1 MISGGIRI
9 RRNLKIG
16 KNVGLL
22 LLLAFV
28 ILWAPRPAFSEQIV
42 IDSDMQFELAH
53 SFKDKGDY
61 GRAISEYERFIY
73 FFPNDRRVSLA
84 RELIGLCYL
93 DDGKFDHAR
102 NIFAKTYRADP
113 DSSMAKKA
121 LFLTGESYYKEG
133 VYDKA
138 ENFYGE
144 VLKRYP
150 SDSLR
155 NKALYR
161 LGWTRMQDN
170 RWREASQDFKRVDQ
184 GSPLFEKSRRLSVE
198 SLKGEDLPFKDPTTA
213 GVMAAVL
220 PGLGHVYVSR
230 YKDALIAF
238 LLNGLFI
245 WATVEA
251 VNHDQ
256 NVLGGILAFLEVGWY
271 SGNIYSAVNV
281 THKWN
286 RKVRDDFRKGLF
298 DSVDLR
304 LLSSGKMPAGLVVS
318 FRF

>member
-1 MISGGIRI
+1 MRHNLPIR
-9 RRNLKIG
+9 
-16 KNVGLL
+16 KNVGFL
-22 LLLAFV
+22 LLLALV
-28 ILWAPRPAFSEQIV
+28 ILWAPGPVLSEQIV
-42 IDSDMQFELAH
+42 IDADGQFEFAS
-53 SFKDKGDY
+53 SFMDRGDY
-61 GRAISEYERFIY
+61 DLAISEYERFIY
-73 FFPNDRRVSLA
+73 FFPKDRRVSLA
-84 RELIGLCYL
+84 RQLIGLCYF
-93 DDGKFDHAR
+93 DDGKYDDAR
-102 NIFAKTYRADP
+102 NVFAKAYRADP
-113 DSSMAKKA
+113 DSPMAKKA
-121 LFLTGESYYKEG
+121 LFLTGESYYKQG

-138 ENFYGE
+138 ENFFDE

-161 LGWTRMQDN
+161 LGWTRMHEN
-170 RWREASQDFKRVDQ
+170 RWREASEDFKRV
-184 GSPLFEKSRRLSVE
+184 GSESPLSQRARILSVE
-198 SLKGEDLPFKDPTTA
+198 SLKGEDLPYKDPTSA

-230 YKDALIAF
+230 YKDAVIAF

-251 VNHDQ
+251 FNHDQ
-256 NVLGGILAFLEVGWY
+256 NVLGGILAFFEVGWY

-298 DSVDLR
+298 DGVDLR
-304 LLSSGKMPAGLVVS
+304 LLSSGKMPAGLALS

>member
-1 MISGGIRI
+1 MRC
-9 RRNLKIG
+9 NPQIG
-16 KNVGLL
+16 KNIGLL

-28 ILWAPRPAFSEQIV
+28 ILWAPRPAASQQLV
-42 IDSDMQFELAH
+42 IDADMQFELAR
-53 SFKDKGDY
+53 SFMDKSDY

-73 FFPNDRRVSLA
+73 FFPKDRRVSLA

-93 DDGKFDHAR
+93 DDGKFLDAR
-102 NIFAKTYRADP
+102 NVFARSFRADP
-113 DSSMAKKA
+113 DSPMAKKA
-121 LFLTGESYYKEG
+121 LFLTGESYYREG
-133 VYDKA
+133 VFDKA
-138 ENFYGE
+138 ENFFGE
-144 VLKRYP
+144 VLERYP
-150 SDSLR
+150 SPSLR

-161 LGWTRMQDN
+161 LGWTRMQGN
-170 RWREASQDFKRVDQ
+170 RWREASEDFKRVEVD
-184 GSPLFEKSRRLSVE
+184 SPLFEKARRLSME
-198 SLKGEDLPFKDPTTA
+198 SLKGEDLPYKDPTTA
-213 GVMAAVL
+213 GVMAIL

-230 YKDALIAF
+230 YKDALISF

-251 VNHDQ
+251 FNHDQ
-256 NVLGGILAFLEVGWY
+256 NVLGGILAFFEVGWY

-298 DSVDLR
+298 DHVDIR
-304 LLSSGKMPAGLVVS
+304 LLNSGKMPAGLAVS

>member
-1 MISGGIRI
+1 MKH
-9 RRNLKIG
+9 NLPIG
-16 KNVGLL
+16 KNVGFL
-22 LLLAFV
+22 LLLALV
-28 ILWAPRPAFSEQIV
+28 MLWAPRPVLSEQIV
-42 IDSDMQFELAH
+42 IDADEQFEFAR
-53 SFKDKGDY
+53 SFMDRGDY
-61 GRAISEYERFIY
+61 SLAISEYERFIY

-84 RELIGLCYL
+84 RQLIGLCYL
-93 DDGKFDHAR
+93 DHGKYDDAR
-102 NIFAKTYRADP
+102 NVFAKAYRADP
-113 DSSMAKKA
+113 DSPVAKKA
-121 LFLTGESYYKEG
+121 LFLTGESYYIQG

-138 ENFYGE
+138 ENFFDE
-144 VLKRYP
+144 VLKRHP
-150 SDSLR
+150 SDALR

-161 LGWTRMQDN
+161 LGWTRMHEN
-170 RWREASQDFKRVDQ
+170 RWREASEDFKRV
-184 GSPLFEKSRRLSVE
+184 GSESPLSQRARILSVE
-198 SLKGEDLPFKDPTTA
+198 SLKGEDLPYKDPTSA

-230 YKDALIAF
+230 YKDAVIAF

-251 VNHDQ
+251 FNHDQ
-256 NVLGGILAFLEVGWY
+256 NVLGGILAFFEVGWY

-298 DSVDLR
+298 DGVDLR
-304 LLSSGKMPAGLVVS
+304 LLSSGKMPAGLALS

>member
-1 MISGGIRI
+1 
-9 RRNLKIG
+9 
-16 KNVGLL
+16 V
-22 LLLAFV
+22 LA
-28 ILWAPRPAFSEQIV
+28 EQII
-42 IDSDMQFELAH
+42 IDAERQFDFAR
-53 SFKDKGDY
+53 SFREKGDY
-61 GRAISEYERFIY
+61 GRAISEYERFIH
-73 FFPNDRRVSLA
+73 FFPEDRRISLA
-84 RELIGLCYL
+84 RQLIGLCYL
-93 DDGKFDHAR
+93 DKGKYEDSR
-102 NIFAKTYRADP
+102 RVFAKIYRADP
-113 DSSMAKKA
+113 ESPPAKEA

-133 VYDKA
+133 VYHKA
-138 ENFYGE
+138 ENFFDE

-150 SDSLR
+150 SSSLR

-161 LGWTRMQDN
+161 LGWTRMQEN
-170 RWREASQDFKRVDQ
+170 RWREASADFKRVGE
-184 GSPLFEKSRRLSVE
+184 GSSLFEKSRWLSVE
-198 SLKGEDLPFKDPTTA
+198 SLKGEDLPYKDPTTA
-213 GVMAAVL
+213 GFMAAVL

-230 YKDALIAF
+230 YKDAVVAF

-251 VNHDQ
+251 FNHDQ
-256 NVLGGILAFLEVGWY
+256 NVLGGILAFFEVGWY

-304 LLSSGKMPAGLVVS
+304 LLSSGKMPAGLLLC

>member
-1 MISGGIRI
+1 LLGAP
-9 RRNLKIG
+9 G
-16 KNVGLL
+16 K
-22 LLLAFV
+22 
-28 ILWAPRPAFSEQIV
+28 AFSEQIV
-42 IDSDMQFELAH
+42 IDADAQFAFAH
-53 SFKDKGDY
+53 GFMDKGDY
-61 GRAISEYERFIY
+61 GRAITEFERFVY

-84 RELIGLCYL
+84 RQLIGLCYL
-93 DDGKFDHAR
+93 DDGKYQEAR
-102 NIFAKTYRADP
+102 RVFAKIYRADP
-113 DSSMAKKA
+113 ESSSAKKA

-138 ENFYGE
+138 QDFYGE

-150 SDSLR
+150 SFSLR

-161 LGWTRMQDN
+161 LGWTRMQEN
-170 RWREASQDFKRVDQ
+170 RWREASEDFKLVEN
-184 GSPLFEKSRRLSVE
+184 GSPLFEKARRLSVE
-198 SLKGEDLPFKDPTTA
+198 SLKGEELPYKDPTTA

-220 PGLGHVYVSR
+220 PGLGHAYVSR
-230 YKDALIAF
+230 YKDAVIAF

-251 VNHDQ
+251 FNQDH
-256 NVLGGILAFLEVGWY
+256 NVLGGILAFFEVGWY

-298 DSVDLR
+298 DDVDVR
-304 LLSSGKMPAGLVVS
+304 LLSSGKMPAGLLVS
-318 FRF
+318 FKF